1 MADNTSE
8 VRETAAEPAEIGEKE
23 REYVYENRRYVGLRE
38 TVWYVVYD
46 MCQSFNIDSYSSRFI
61 TNILQVD
68 LNFQTI
74 INAVNGVWDIVNDI
88 FTAAI
93 VEKTRTR
100 WGKFKPYLVALGI
113 PGTIGT
119 CLYWLLP
126 AFFKGK
132 GTRDSGKFIT
142 YFLLTVIR
150 EGAGTFRG
158 IARTGMLATIT
169 PHPVD
174 RTRLITMAEF
184 FSGFLGE
191 KLPEQI
197 MTIILDL
204 IGRKVLNLS
213 YTSVFMFMGNF
224 TSIVSGVAALIFCVM
239 TRERVMQSIET
250 PSIVQGI
257 KSILNNKPILLLT
270 LSNTLSSLS
279 VGGSKSD
286 YFIDVLNFASMTL
299 VAGIPGA
306 IINPFS
312 YYLVPWFRRR
322 FSTKTLYFLG
332 EYTMDLTKIPVY
344 LVGMIG
350 GKHNGLYKKVL
361 PMFFA
366 FAVQEAIY
374 TVFYGLRRVIP
385 NEMYNEAMDY
395 CEWRNG
401 YRTEA
406 MTSVAKG
413 LATKLAGLVSNLLS
427 LQIKKYIG
435 YDITSYTRGEAQT
448 DDTKH
453 GLFVMCT
460 IIPALTCLLGIIPI
474 FFYDLSGEKRERMY
488 AELLKRREDAAKLA
502 MTGDQAAMEEL
513 AKQQM
518 AVGEKKQKL

>member
-1 MADNTSE
+1 
-8 VRETAAEPAEIGEKE
+8 
-23 REYVYENRRYVGLRE
+23 
-38 TVWYVVYD
+38 
-46 MCQSFNIDSYSSRFI
+46 
-61 TNILQVD
+61 
-68 LNFQTI
+68 
-74 INAVNGVWDIVNDI
+74 
-88 FTAAI
+88 
-93 VEKTRTR
+93 
-100 WGKFKPYLVALGI
+100 
-113 PGTIGT
+113 
-119 CLYWLLP
+119 
-126 AFFKGK
+126 
-132 GTRDSGKFIT
+132 
-142 YFLLTVIR
+142 
-150 EGAGTFRG
+150 
-158 IARTGMLATIT
+158 
-169 PHPVD
+169 
-174 RTRLITMAEF
+174 
-184 FSGFLGE
+184 
-191 KLPEQI
+191 
-197 MTIILDL
+197 
-204 IGRKVLNLS
+204 
-213 YTSVFMFMGNF
+213 
-224 TSIVSGVAALIFCVM
+224 
-239 TRERVMQSIET
+239 
-250 PSIVQGI
+250 
-257 KSILNNKPILLLT
+257 
-270 LSNTLSSLS
+270 
-279 VGGSKSD
+279 
-286 YFIDVLNFASMTL
+286 
-299 VAGIPGA
+299 
-306 IINPFS
+306 
-312 YYLVPWFRRR
+312 
-322 FSTKTLYFLG
+322 
-332 EYTMDLTKIPVY
+332 MDLTKIPVY

-350 GKHNGLYKKVL
+350 DKHNGLYKKVL

-366 FAVQEAIY
+366 FAVQEAVY